1 MGLRRN
7 NNLMLPILTSLLTLN
22 IFKCVKRQRCAAID
36 SIFNIANDV
45 PQRFC
50 VLMNHGK
57 ALVLMFYRNSVQ
69 VAHVCV
75 DFEVVN
81 KAQRWSFWCRAEH
94 CCQIQ
99 MVKSGFLLS
108 KHFFM
113 VFSGVKLTRRP
124 THIDTLLY
132 TFHFRVL
139 TLQVILL

>member
-22 IFKCVKRQRCAAID
+22 IFKRVKRQRCVAID

-57 ALVLMFYRNSVQ
+57 ALVLMFYIAVKYRWLSPAFCFRNTFS
-69 VAHVCV
+69 
-75 DFEVVN
+75 
-81 KAQRWSFWCRAEH
+81 WCF
-94 CCQIQ
+94 Q
-99 MVKSGFLLS
+99 
-108 KHFFM
+108 
-113 VFSGVKLTRRP
+113 GVKLTRRP

-139 TLQVILL
+139 TLQVIIL